1 LFKIDTILFSPIL
14 MENRIRRFQDLHNNK
29 WFHVMNLTVE
39 IIKTSDKRQK
49 VMLAKWGAGF
59 FY

>member
-1 LFKIDTILFSPIL
+1 

-29 WFHVMNLTVE
+29 WFYVMNLSLE

-49 VMLAKWGAGF
+49 AALAKWGACF
-59 FY
+59 FF

>member
-1 LFKIDTILFSPIL
+1 LIKIETILFSVIL

-29 WFHVMNLTVE
+29 WFYVMNLSLE

-49 VMLAKWGAGF
+49 AALAKWGACF
-59 FY
+59 FF